1 MARVKKGLALAVFG
15 GLVLSLGGILV
26 AWPCM
31 SLALV
36 PFAMS
41 LQSEKASR
49 LQGRWRVLEG
59 GLRGLVFGTVAHVV
73 LQWFILRAIV
83 SFSSIS
89 FPLAA
94 LLLLLHSVTQAIP
107 WALAAILTL
116 NLARRGVP
124 QWMAF
129 AIGVYAGTFLP
140 VNFPW
145 TIAGSVS
152 PWPPMVQLADLIG
165 VRGITALLA
174 ATAALVAE
182 GISPRPRDS
191 RPTRLVYVG
200 AGGAV
205 VAVIALYGIVRIA
218 MIDRSLREGARVKVA
233 LVQPDIEAHER
244 WDDAAS
250 PEIIK
255 RLAALTRDAEAH
267 GAELTIWPEAAYPY
281 PIADYTKK
289 DVLGAYAI
297 LQPGVRGPV
306 LTGLLM
312 TDAPGERYNSAIVCE
327 NGQLSAPY
335 HKMHLVW
342 FGEMVPLGDVLP
354 IMRETFPLGLGLAP
368 GDHQVILPAVG
379 GRVRAAV
386 LNCLEDTL
394 PGAGREAFAHQQ
406 PNLLVNITNDAW
418 FVGSNESEYH
428 VRASAMRAVELR
440 RDIVRAVNRGITTW
454 IDSAGRIRGRYD
466 AVAGGTLMAEPS
478 LIETSPT
485 LFARFGDWPFAI
497 LCAAI
502 AWFSSRFKGR
512 GDPTPS
518 RS

>member
-1 MARVKKGLALAVFG
+1 M
-15 GLVLSLGGILV
+15 
-26 AWPCM
+26 
-31 SLALV
+31 
-36 PFAMS
+36 
-41 LQSEKASR
+41 
-49 LQGRWRVLEG
+49 
-59 GLRGLVFGTVAHVV
+59 AHVV

-83 SFSSIS
+83 SFTSIS
-89 FPLAA
+89 WTLAA
-94 LLLLLHSVTQAIP
+94 LLLLLHSVTQSIP
-107 WALAAILTL
+107 WVLAAILTL
-116 NLARRGVP
+116 TLARHGVP
-124 QWMAF
+124 RWIAF
-129 AIGVYAGTFLP
+129 AIGVYAGTFVP

-165 VRGITALLA
+165 ERGITALLA
-174 ATAALVAE
+174 AAAALVAK
-182 GISPRPRDS
+182 GI
-191 RPTRLVYVG
+191 TRRHLASAG

-205 VAVIALYGIVRIA
+205 VVVMALYGIIRITT
-218 MIDRSLREGARVKVA
+218 IDRSLRDGARVKIA

-267 GAELTIWPEAAYPY
+267 GAEVTIWPEAAYPF

-289 DVLGAYAI
+289 DVPGAYAI

-368 GDHQVILPAVG
+368 GDHQVILPAAQ

-394 PGAGREAFAHQQ
+394 PGAGREAFANQQ

-428 VRASAMRAVELR
+428 VRASVMRAVELR

-454 IDSAGRIRGRYD
+454 IDSAGRVRGRYD
-466 AVAGGTLMAEPS
+466 AIAAGSLMAEPS

-485 LFARFGDWPFAI
+485 FFARFGDWPFAM

-502 AWFSSRFKGR
+502 AWLSARVKGGGGR
-512 GDPTPS
+512 TPP